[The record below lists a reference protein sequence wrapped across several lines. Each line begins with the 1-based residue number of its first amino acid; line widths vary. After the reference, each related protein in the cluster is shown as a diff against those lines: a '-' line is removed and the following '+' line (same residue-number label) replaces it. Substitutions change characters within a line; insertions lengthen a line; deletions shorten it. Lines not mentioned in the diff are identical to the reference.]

1 MVEQGHENEQQQK
14 THHICSFPG
23 DDEILGKKGEIER
36 CNEEEKELL
45 MRVVKEIRYHP
56 ERISLNLGY
65 IDRKKV
71 RAATMKGYKKK
82 EMIGDRQPNWQR
94 KISEKQKVLQKVL
107 GQSNKM
113 RQGKCKIKASYQS
126 FKESLM

>member
-1 MVEQGHENEQQQK
+1 M
-14 THHICSFPG
+14 T
-23 DDEILGKKGEIER
+23 
-36 CNEEEKELL
+36 
-45 MRVVKEIRYHP
+45 
-56 ERISLNLGY
+56 
-65 IDRKKV
+65 
-71 RAATMKGYKKK
+71 
-82 EMIGDRQPNWQR
+82 GDRQPNWQR

>member
-1 MVEQGHENEQQQK
+1 
-14 THHICSFPG
+14 
-23 DDEILGKKGEIER
+23 
-36 CNEEEKELL
+36 

-82 EMIGDRQPNWQR
+82 EMTGDRQPNWQR